1 MVDYILPIARRARPA
16 VAPVS
21 GHGHDAAM
29 PRRSVRHLVVCAC
42 VVAFVDAVG
51 GATACAP
58 VEPRYDD
65 DIGIAAVPIAPGEAA
80 GTFALKVVNTT
91 LVHIPVLGDAA
102 GGGTNYRLVHRTWDV
117 DAGLYHQT
125 SRLCGGYNI
134 EVGGVT
140 TTLPESTY
148 RAVPESLAE
157 IVTIDDDGTYKQA
170 DHLQLWGLKDLP
182 EPFATPLPANKD
194 EAQQSPH
201 KDRIYD
207 MDDDGHDGVTAHITG
222 AVQGDVF
229 IVQRKTVTTH
239 GVILGPDHALG
250 LAQNTNE
257 VVQLG
262 NTNPLLDRQSEGSSE
277 PHPDPRRSWFEEVRV
292 DEDAGCDLVMRA
304 EDDGLLSVVA
314 PFPDD
319 GEN

>member
-1 MVDYILPIARRARPA
+1 MHTEHTAA
-16 VAPVS
+16 VARS
-21 GHGHDAAM
+21 GAPGHDAPMLRCA
-29 PRRSVRHLVVCAC
+29 RRQLLAIAC
-42 VVAFVDAVG
+42 LSCCG
-51 GATACAP
+51 TACSS

-65 DIGIAAVPIAPGEAA
+65 DIGIEAIPVAPGEAA

-102 GGGTNYRLVHRTWDV
+102 GGGTNYRLVKRTWNV
-117 DAGLYHQT
+117 DDGAYDQT
-125 SRLCGGYNI
+125 SRLCGGYNV

-148 RAVPESLAE
+148 RAVPESTAE
-157 IVTIDDDGTYKQA
+157 RVTIDDDGTYAQT
-170 DHLQLWGLKDLP
+170 DHLQLWGLNDLP
-182 EPFATPLPANKD
+182 DPFTTPLPADKE

-201 KDRIYD
+201 DDRIVD
-207 MDDDGHDGVTAHITG
+207 MDDDGNPGVTAQITG

-229 IVQRKTVTTH
+229 IIQRKTVTTR
-239 GVILGPDHALG
+239 GIVLGPDRALG

-292 DEDAGCDLVMRA
+292 DDDADCDLVMRA
-304 EDDGLLSVVA
+304 EDDGLLSVTA
-314 PFPDD
+314 PFPDGD
-319 GEN
+319 D

>member
-1 MVDYILPIARRARPA
+1 MRTMSCPHR
-16 VAPVS
+16 
-21 GHGHDAAM
+21 
-29 PRRSVRHLVVCAC
+29 RHLVVARCIGAL
-42 VVAFVDAVG
+42 VAAAG
-51 GATACAP
+51 CAP
-58 VEPRYDD
+58 VEPHYDD
-65 DIGIAAVPIAPGEAA
+65 DIGIEAVPIAAGEAA

-102 GGGTNYRLVHRTWDV
+102 GGGTNYRLVHRTWAPDDGV
-117 DAGLYHQT
+117 YRQT
-125 SRLCGGYNI
+125 SRLCGGYNV

-148 RAVPESLAE
+148 RAVPESNAE
-157 IVTIDDDGTYKQA
+157 VVTVDGDGTYQQTG
-170 DHLQLWGLKDLP
+170 HLQLWGLKDLP
-182 EPFATPLPANKD
+182 EPFSTALPANKD

-201 KDRIYD
+201 QDRIYD
-207 MDDDGHDGVTAHITG
+207 MDDDDNAGVTAHITG

-229 IVQRKTVTTH
+229 IIQRKTVTTH
-239 GVILGPDHALG
+239 GVVLGPDRALG
-250 LAQNTNE
+250 VAQNTNE

-292 DEDAGCDLVMRA
+292 DDDADCDLVLRA

-319 GEN
+319 GAT